1 MKIILASQSP
11 RRKELLQMVVP
22 EFLIYPAD
30 VDESQYPD
38 ESPEAYVLRIARLK
52 ADKISLQN
60 PEDLVIASDT
70 IVTLDQVIYGK
81 PATENEA
88 RQTLQALS
96 GQTHIVYTS
105 VVLQQGNKR
114 KETTI
119 PTKVTFYPLTEE
131 ELSNYLMTK
140 DYQDKAGSYGIQGP
154 AATFIQSIEGDYYSV
169 MGLPIA
175 SVYRLLQDFREQ
187 HD

>member
-70 IVTLDQVIYGK
+70 IVTLDQ
-81 PATENEA
+81 
-88 RQTLQALS
+88 
-96 GQTHIVYTS
+96 
-105 VVLQQGNKR
+105 
-114 KETTI
+114 
-119 PTKVTFYPLTEE
+119 
-131 ELSNYLMTK
+131 
-140 DYQDKAGSYGIQGP
+140 
-154 AATFIQSIEGDYYSV
+154 
-169 MGLPIA
+169 
-175 SVYRLLQDFREQ
+175 
-187 HD
+187 